1 MKKNLAL
8 SPLLLLYIFPYGKA
22 NIWLVEIRVFLLH
35 RSRAELE
42 WIALPRIETNGQ
54 MLEEHLI

>member
-1 MKKNLAL
+1 M
-8 SPLLLLYIFPYGKA
+8 
-22 NIWLVEIRVFLLH
+22 EIRVFLLH